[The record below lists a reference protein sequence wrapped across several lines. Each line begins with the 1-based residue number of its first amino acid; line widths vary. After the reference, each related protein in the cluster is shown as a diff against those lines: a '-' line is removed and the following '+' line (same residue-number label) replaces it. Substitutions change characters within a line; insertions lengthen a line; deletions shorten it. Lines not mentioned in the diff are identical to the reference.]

1 MERLSAEDFAEMR
14 DRRDVVRP
22 PSMRS
27 PPALPRG
34 PRLYRVPRNLGYK
47 GPVAEPPPGFIGGQ
61 NSRYEWMVYHAL
73 SKVFGYPTDPR
84 LPPFIGQPGV
94 WTYQK
99 AWDEG
104 RREIGGSVIDF
115 VVYSGSKSDFDIAFR
130 VQTEFFHLYT
140 DIENQVHD
148 LMQMERLSAF
158 MRVVDLYDQD
168 FAWDETNAAT
178 VALIKDALAGRTF
191 ANPINGGTTE
201 RVTRQ
206 RTISV

>member
-1 MERLSAEDFAEMR
+1 MSPEQFSRARE
-14 DRRDVVRP
+14 RRDVVRP
-22 PSMRS
+22 PALRT

-34 PRLYRVPRNLGYK
+34 PKLYRVPKNLGYR
-47 GPVAEPPPGFIGGQ
+47 GPTAEPPAGFVGGQ

-73 SKVFGYPTDPR
+73 SRIFGYPSDPR

-94 WTYQK
+94 WVYQK

-104 RREIGGSVIDF
+104 RRQIGGSVIDF
-115 VVYSGSKSDFDIAFR
+115 VVYSGSKSEYDIAFR

-140 DIENQVHD
+140 DIEKQAD
-148 LMQMERLSAF
+148 DAMQLERLSAF

-168 FAWDETNAAT
+168 FAWDQTNAAT

-191 ANPINGGTTE
+191 ANPINGGVTE

-206 RTISV
+206 RVISI